1 MRPSDPVQHARR
13 VAARVVRAG
22 PASLPYLRATV
33 GVRRVC
39 MGGTGTQMGLSEIAW
54 VAKRARRG
62 LLHVTRTIAVWSR
75 SRRDRSRSHP
85 TSGIT
90 APRAARG
97 VPYLG
102 HHRAG
107 PGPRC
112 ADHSDAR
119 GRPDPPTCAGYRTH
133 YTASDLAGS
142 RWPAL
147 PSVGLS
153 CLTLSFRPAWFGLF
167 SVSALVCVRCWSLC
181 SHCVR
186 FRCWSAFGVGLCWC
200 VPGPLCSFLKNF
212 TPLGLLR
219 PSALLS
225 FGRAPR
231 LSCPSVCSSLSG
243 L

>member
-22 PASLPYLRATV
+22 PLPPLRATV
-33 GVRRVC
+33 GVWRVC

-75 SRRDRSRSHP
+75 YRRDRSRSHP

-119 GRPDPPTCAGYRTH
+119 GRPDPPTCAGYR
-133 YTASDLAGS
+133 
-142 RWPAL
+142 R
-147 PSVGLS
+147 
-153 CLTLSFRPAWFGLF
+153 
-167 SVSALVCVRCWSLC
+167 
-181 SHCVR
+181 
-186 FRCWSAFGVGLCWC
+186 
-200 VPGPLCSFLKNF
+200 
-212 TPLGLLR
+212 
-219 PSALLS
+219 ALLITFLPRRRFPTFVS
-225 FGRAPR
+225 LQRDSQRDPSEHPSPAHDEPASPRARRNTTRPR
-231 LSCPSVCSSLSG
+231 LARAGGRHCIA
-243 L
+243 